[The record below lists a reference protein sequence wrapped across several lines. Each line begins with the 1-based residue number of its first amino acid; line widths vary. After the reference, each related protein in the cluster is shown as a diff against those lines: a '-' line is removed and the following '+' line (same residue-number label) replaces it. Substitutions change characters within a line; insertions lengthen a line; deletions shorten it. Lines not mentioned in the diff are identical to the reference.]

1 MAAPRSDNVKEIIL
15 AKTSELMEETGL
27 SSISLA
33 SIAEACGISKG
44 TLYYHYKTKED
55 IFFDLIERHFR
66 EQEQE
71 LIAWMDD
78 LSKDVS
84 VNRLLM
90 YVLDRNNYEG
100 ALRMQVLSAACFGNE
115 DVRRKVLDIYDKF
128 RNLIVEKLL
137 ERDDCTREDAEY
149 IAWMSRCCPT
159 GSSCIPSSATP
170 PSTRSSSSARPK
182 NSSKIRSDFKTTEVG
197 PQGLTLGVRK
207 TAP

>member
-100 ALRMQVLSAACFGNE
+100 ALRMQVLSSACFGNE
-115 DVRRKVLDIYDKF
+115 DVRHKVLDIYDKF

-137 ERDDCTREDAEY
+137 ERGDCTREDAEY
-149 IAWMSRCCPT
+149 IAWMSLLL
-159 GSSCIPSSATP
+159 
-170 PSTRSSSSARPK
+170 
-182 NSSKIRSDFKTTEVG
+182 SDGLIVHSQLGNPAFD
-197 PQGLTLGVRK
+197 PQQFIRK
-207 TAP
+207 TEEFFKDKI

>member
-71 LIAWMDD
+71 SGVIWDQVKIFHIPRSLYH
-78 LSKDVS
+78 VS
-84 VNRLLM
+84 IKIILKFFNAVNIDAGRT
-90 YVLDRNNYEG
+90 
-100 ALRMQVLSAACFGNE
+100 A
-115 DVRRKVLDIYDKF
+115 IH
-128 RNLIVEKLL
+128 EKLL
-137 ERDDCTREDAEY
+137 FVLHSVTPEQLHRVIRVDTPFHKRDLL
-149 IAWMSRCCPT
+149 I
-159 GSSCIPSSATP
+159 
-170 PSTRSSSSARPK
+170 
-182 NSSKIRSDFKTTEVG
+182 
-197 PQGLTLGVRK
+197 
-207 TAP
+207 

>member
-100 ALRMQVLSAACFGNE
+100 ALRMQVLSSACFGNE
-115 DVRRKVLDIYDKF
+115 DVRRKVLDITVVLVPDK
-128 RNLIVEKLL
+128 NPAGQTMPKGSCPICGTKL
-137 ERDDCTREDAEY
+137 
-149 IAWMSRCCPT
+149 
-159 GSSCIPSSATP
+159 
-170 PSTRSSSSARPK
+170 
-182 NSSKIRSDFKTTEVG
+182 RSDFIACPGCGILLRSRCRNCGKALENDWSFCPYCTQAVVKEIPAAQTEEA
-197 PQGLTLGVRK
+197 
-207 TAP
+207 APEEAAE

>member
-84 VNRLLM
+84 VNRL
-90 YVLDRNNYEG
+90 
-100 ALRMQVLSAACFGNE
+100 
-115 DVRRKVLDIYDKF
+115 
-128 RNLIVEKLL
+128 
-137 ERDDCTREDAEY
+137 
-149 IAWMSRCCPT
+149 
-159 GSSCIPSSATP
+159 
-170 PSTRSSSSARPK
+170 
-182 NSSKIRSDFKTTEVG
+182 
-197 PQGLTLGVRK
+197 
-207 TAP
+207 

>member
-15 AKTSELMEETGL
+15 AKTSELMEETGI

-90 YVLDRNNYEG
+90 YVLDR
-100 ALRMQVLSAACFGNE
+100 FGNE
-115 DVRRKVLDIYDKF
+115 DVRLKVLDIYDKF

-149 IAWMSRCCPT
+149 IAWMSLLL
-159 GSSCIPSSATP
+159 
-170 PSTRSSSSARPK
+170 
-182 NSSKIRSDFKTTEVG
+182 SDGLIVHSQLGNPAFD
-197 PQGLTLGVRK
+197 PQQFIRK
-207 TAP
+207 TEEFFKDKI